1 MNWVVTNWEDIA
13 ELTRQHLEL
22 ALPPILFSLLIA
34 IPIGRYAFSHP
45 LFGRSLLNA
54 ASLMYAVPSL
64 PLIITI
70 PIIIGTPL
78 RSNLTMIT
86 ALTVYGVALL
96 VRTAADAF
104 ASVDAHTRDAALALG
119 HSPAQ
124 SCGKSTSRWLSP
136 SSCQD
141 SAWSRHPRL
150 AWSPSALLSVS
161 LVWAHCSPTVFNAAL
176 QRRLPQVSS
185 PRSLLLSSSTPS
197 FKALPGY
204 SLRGA
209 THRVAHH
216 HELFDRG
223 PKLGFFGR
231 PLVGKQFH
239 HPAFN

>member
-1 MNWVVTNWEDIA
+1 MNWVITNWEDIA
-13 ELTRQHLEL
+13 ELTGQHLRL

-45 LFGRSLLNA
+45 LFGRPLLNA

-119 HSPAQ
+119 HSPRTILWKVDLPLAIPVMVA
-124 SCGKSTSRWLSP
+124 SSTIGLVTIGALVGIP
-136 SSCQD
+136 S
-141 SAWSRHPRL
+141 L
-150 AWSPSALLSVS
+150 G
-161 LVWAHCSPTVFNAAL
+161 
-176 QRRLPQVSS
+176 
-185 PRSLLLSSSTPS
+185 SLLTDGFQRGITAEVTAGIVATIIVALVIDAIIQGLTWLLTPWSHASGGASS
-197 FKALPGY
+197 
-204 SLRGA
+204 
-209 THRVAHH
+209 
-216 HELFDRG
+216 
-223 PKLGFFGR
+223 
-231 PLVGKQFH
+231 
-239 HPAFN
+239 

>member
-119 HSPAQ
+119 HSPRTILWKVDLPPAIPVIV
-124 SCGKSTSRWLSP
+124 SGLRVVASSTIGLVTIGALVGIP
-136 SSCQD
+136 S
-141 SAWSRHPRL
+141 L
-150 AWSPSALLSVS
+150 G
-161 LVWAHCSPTVFNAAL
+161 
-176 QRRLPQVSS
+176 
-185 PRSLLLSSSTPS
+185 SLLTDGFQRGITAEVTAGIVATIIVALIIDAIIQGFTWLLTPWSHASGGASS
-197 FKALPGY
+197 
-204 SLRGA
+204 
-209 THRVAHH
+209 
-216 HELFDRG
+216 
-223 PKLGFFGR
+223 
-231 PLVGKQFH
+231 
-239 HPAFN
+239 

>member
-1 MNWVVTNWEDIA
+1 MNWVITNWEDIA

-45 LFGRSLLNA
+45 LFGRPLLNA

-70 PIIIGTPL
+70 PTIIGTPL

-119 HSPAQ
+119 HSPRTILWKVDLPLAIPVIA
-124 SCGKSTSRWLSP
+124 SGLRVVASSTIGLVTIGALVGIP
-136 SSCQD
+136 S
-141 SAWSRHPRL
+141 L
-150 AWSPSALLSVS
+150 G
-161 LVWAHCSPTVFNAAL
+161 
-176 QRRLPQVSS
+176 
-185 PRSLLLSSSTPS
+185 SLLTDGFQRGITAEVTAGIVATIIVALIIDAIIQGLTWLLTPWSHASDGASS
-197 FKALPGY
+197 
-204 SLRGA
+204 
-209 THRVAHH
+209 
-216 HELFDRG
+216 
-223 PKLGFFGR
+223 
-231 PLVGKQFH
+231 
-239 HPAFN
+239 

>member
-1 MNWVVTNWEDIA
+1 MNWVITNWEDIA

-45 LFGRSLLNA
+45 LFGRPLLNA

-86 ALTVYGVALL
+86 VLTVYGVALL

-119 HSPAQ
+119 HSPRTILWKVDLPLAIPVIA
-124 SCGKSTSRWLSP
+124 SGLRVVASSTIGLVTIGALVGIP
-136 SSCQD
+136 S
-141 SAWSRHPRL
+141 L
-150 AWSPSALLSVS
+150 G
-161 LVWAHCSPTVFNAAL
+161 
-176 QRRLPQVSS
+176 
-185 PRSLLLSSSTPS
+185 SLLTLS
-197 FKALPGY
+197 LI
-204 SLRGA
+204 
-209 THRVAHH
+209 HI
-216 HELFDRG
+216 
-223 PKLGFFGR
+223 
-231 PLVGKQFH
+231 
-239 HPAFN
+239 